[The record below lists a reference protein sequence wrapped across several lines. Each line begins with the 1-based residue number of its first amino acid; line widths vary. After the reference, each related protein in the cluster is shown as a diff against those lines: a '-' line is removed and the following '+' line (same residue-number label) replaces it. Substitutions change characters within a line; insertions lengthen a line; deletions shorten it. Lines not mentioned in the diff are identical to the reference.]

1 VTGRAAGPGIAVRPM
16 GPDDA
21 GRVLAI
27 YQDGLDTGQASFE
40 TRAPTWEEFDA
51 AKLDRHRFVAVDT
64 AAEPPGE
71 VLGWITGSPVSDRC
85 CYSGVVEHSVYVCPR
100 ARGRGVGAALLAAF
114 IASTEADGIWTIQ
127 SGVFPE
133 NTSSLRLH
141 AKAGFRTVGVR
152 ERLGRLNG
160 RWRDVVLL
168 ERRSPLV
175 V

>member
-1 VTGRAAGPGIAVRPM
+1 MTGRAADPGIAVRPM
-16 GPDDA
+16 RPDDA
-21 GRVLAI
+21 ARVLAI

-40 TRAPTWEEFDA
+40 TTAPTWEEFDA
-51 AKLDRHRFVAVDT
+51 AKLERHRYVAAD
-64 AAEPPGE
+64 AAPPGE
-71 VLGWITGSPVSDRC
+71 VLGWIAAVPVSDRC

-100 ARGRGVGAALLAAF
+100 ARGRGVGSALLAAF

-127 SGVFPE
+127 SGIFPE

-160 RWRDVVLL
+160 HWRDVVLL

-175 V
+175 L